1 MMYRN
6 NLRVDQFYGEVY
18 AVHVKG
24 EDTYGSS
31 RWPPIHPD
39 GYSILLRYLE
49 AKDLKLKTSG
59 KMSEVPFPPIC
70 GKQQFIGYNMLEKPK
85 KAVEEDIGESSDLR
99 KCRRTF
105 GQRALDESQDLYNV
119 LGHASLATTEDV

>member
-1 MMYRN
+1 M
-6 NLRVDQFYGEVY
+6 
-18 AVHVKG
+18 
-24 EDTYGSS
+24 S
-31 RWPPIHPD
+31 RERIRTDPRDGPPIYPD

-49 AKDLKLKTSG
+49 ARDFKLKTSG

-85 KAVEEDIGESSDLR
+85 TAVEEDISESFDLR

-119 LGHASLATTEDV
+119 LLVLGHASLATTEDV